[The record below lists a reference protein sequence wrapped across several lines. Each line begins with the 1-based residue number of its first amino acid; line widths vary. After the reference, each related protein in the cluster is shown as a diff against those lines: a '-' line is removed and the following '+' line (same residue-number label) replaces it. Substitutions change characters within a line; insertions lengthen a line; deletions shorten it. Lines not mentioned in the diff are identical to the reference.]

1 MHSSPVLYASFA
13 LPLVALV
20 AAALAAG
27 VPVLIH
33 LLSRQ
38 RYQVVPWAAI
48 RFLMAAQK
56 RHRRRIDRWV
66 LLALRMLA
74 LLLPLAAM
82 CAATD
87 WAERGW
93 QWIKPG
99 QLEGVSNAP
108 RTHHV
113 IVLDASL
120 SMTAAGDN
128 GTRFDKAL
136 GQIEALVRG
145 ANPGDGFS
153 VLVLGNGARA
163 VIPGPAADLDEILP
177 RLQALKPTHGTADY
191 SSGLVLV
198 ADTLANAEKDY
209 PRRQVT
215 FFTDAQRSAW
225 SVVLPRADVPLPE
238 AWQKVLALADVG
250 IIDVAGAD
258 VENLSVVNVLLADPL
273 ALVDSPTAVT
283 ATIQNFGRT
292 DRTQVRVEL
301 LVARPTPAGTEPTP
315 VLLDAL
321 PIDTLPAGQQAS
333 VTFVLD
339 KKTTMFQT
347 AGLHLIQV
355 RLADADDLP
364 ADDQRTLALQVRDSL
379 PALIVNGK
387 ASPDPAKRASDYLQT
402 ALEPGKRR
410 APDNP
415 ARPRTVSLAE
425 FADAELSDLSAV
437 DCVFLCDVPAPSA
450 AQIARLE
457 AHLKRGGGIVI
468 GLGPNVANNL
478 DWYNQLLFNG
488 GNGLLPGKLTG
499 VAKSKA
505 PEVAEFRLAAD
516 DASFRQDPLAAFRT
530 DNARGGLLAVPFKQ
544 YVRMDAPA
552 DGRARRIASFVPA
565 KAEVLKPGEEPAK
578 PDPAIVEWARHR
590 GRVVVYCSS
599 FNQDWTDWPV
609 LPSYLPMAH
618 ELLRFAVTSPDRH
631 TLRVGDAIEEL
642 LPVARIG
649 SKVPVSGP
657 DGLSASAVVQAGD
670 ETGSLRFS
678 ETNVSGLYRLG
689 GLGETATVFAVNV
702 PESSRGGGSES
713 DLARVDYGKLKDI
726 GSRVQIAASPGDLA
740 FETTAGG
747 LIVMAPRPHGPT
759 IARWLL
765 TLVLVLLVGEVAY
778 AWWIGPSRAIA
789 AGVARGGQPQQKSG
803 LLVQLSELA
812 FGIAILG
819 TALALLA
826 VVVHAET
833 TGRPLGFL
841 ADETRSALESVLG
854 VPSAGP
860 GEGTR
865 WKVETATAYLSTFRP
880 DRRLI
885 AGLAALAV
893 MAIAAFYWLER
904 RASGKLRRIVLPA
917 LLRAVAVLLLA
928 FVLLPQLKL
937 AFQRDRWPDVVILI
951 DTSVS
956 MGRVDPFEDPAV
968 RAKAAELTLAA
979 DVPEA
984 HRLQLAQM
992 LLTGKKTAWLEKLV
1006 ADKQVK
1012 VHLYALDEQ
1021 ARQLATLDEAGSI
1034 EVGRKAVAELKPT
1047 GPSSQLGEGL
1057 KAVLGAFEGRPP
1069 FAVIVLTDGVTTDGE
1084 KLSKAA
1090 ERAGAGSGRKRVPI
1104 HTVGLGERYDPPDLI
1119 LSDLKSDDVVRKGDE
1134 LVLEARL
1141 AMSGPSPPKNVPVV
1155 LYERQGEKLVERG
1168 RQMVTLD
1175 PAGKPVPVR
1184 IAHTPATIGEKTFVL
1199 DTPPLPNEAETG
1211 DNRLERVV
1219 LVTDAKKLKVLLIDG
1234 YPRYEFRFLKTLF
1247 ERETEAERGGRS
1259 TDLDVLFLDA
1269 SAGHWQLDKSTER
1282 LRGVVPTRSQLF
1294 EYDTVIFGDVNPLM
1308 LPKANQ
1314 FLTDLAEFVKV
1325 KGGGL
1330 IFLAGEQATPHKLFD
1345 TPLGELLPVVPTESA
1360 GKVGGPSPTP
1370 ENAPIKED
1378 YKPKLTALGR
1388 SHPLFRFTSDETEN
1402 DRIWESLRG
1411 FYWRS
1416 GGYRKKPAAEV
1427 LATHPSQ
1434 SAEGEPNALHPI
1446 ALQQF
1451 VGAGRVMFLGFD
1463 ETWRWRFRL
1472 TEERFDQF
1480 WSQAVRTVAKS
1491 KVSRTELK
1499 TDKPTTYRR
1508 GEPIGLTVRFP
1519 DDAPAPAPDAAVKVQ
1534 VVRKPIRVPGQA
1546 GRVGETETQT
1556 VRLSKVAGTRA
1567 TFTTVLTRTPEGEY
1581 AFELTEGSPTKSANN
1596 PRAEA
1601 KVLPPQGELDQ
1612 LSMDRADLEET
1623 AKKSGGEFFTLAN
1636 ADELMA
1642 KLVVADRDRLQL
1654 NQPCPPLSVWNHAA
1668 LFGLWVL
1675 LLAGE
1680 WWLRR
1685 RERLV

>member
-1 MHSSPVLYASFA
+1 MFSPALFASFA
-13 LPLVALV
+13 LPLIALG
-20 AAALAAG
+20 AAAVAAG

-38 RYQVVPWAAI
+38 RYQIVPWAAI

-93 QWIKPG
+93 QWISPG
-99 QLEGVSNAP
+99 KLEAVSNAP

-120 SMTAAGDN
+120 SMTTATDN
-128 GTRFDKAL
+128 GTRFEKAIR
-136 GQIEALVRG
+136 QIDELIRG

-153 VLVLGNGARA
+153 VILLGNGARA
-163 VIPGPAADLDEILP
+163 VIPGPADDLDEILP
-177 RLQALKPTHGTADY
+177 RVQALKATHGSADY
-191 SSGLVLV
+191 AGGLSLI
-198 ADTLANAEKDY
+198 ADTLMNAEKDY

-215 FFTDAQRSAW
+215 IFTDAQRSAW
-225 SVVLPRADVPLPE
+225 SVVLPKTDSPLPE
-238 AWQKVLALADVG
+238 TWQKVLALADVG
-250 IIDVAGAD
+250 IVDVAGAD
-258 VENLSVVNVLLADPL
+258 VENRAVVNIQLADPL
-273 ALVDSPTAVT
+273 ALVDSSTAVT
-283 ATIQNFGRT
+283 ATIQNFGKT

-301 LVARPTPAGTEPTP
+301 LIGRPTANGTEPAP
-315 VLLDAL
+315 VLIDAL

-339 KKTTMFQT
+339 KKSTRFQT
-347 AGLHLIQV
+347 PGLHLIQV
-355 RLADADDLP
+355 KLADADELP
-364 ADDQRTLALQVRDSL
+364 ADDQRTLALQVRENL
-379 PALIVNGK
+379 PALLVNGK
-387 ASPDPAKRASDYLQT
+387 GSPDPAKRASDYLQT
-402 ALEPGKRR
+402 ALDPAKQKM
-410 APDNP
+410 PDNP

-488 GNGLLPGKLTG
+488 GNGLLPGKLMG
-499 VAKSKA
+499 IVKSK
-505 PEVAEFRLAAD
+505 VADVADFRLAAD

-544 YVRMDAPA
+544 YIRMDAPV
-552 DGRARRIASFVPA
+552 DGRARRVVSFVPA
-565 KAEVLKPGEEPAK
+565 KPEVLKPGEEPAK
-578 PDPAIVEWARHR
+578 LDPAIVEWARHR
-590 GRVVVYCSS
+590 GRVAVYCSS

-618 ELLRFAVTSPDRH
+618 ELLRFAATSPDRH

-642 LPVARIG
+642 YPVARIG
-649 SKVPVSGP
+649 SKVPISGP
-657 DGLSASAVVQAGD
+657 DGLSASELVQAGD
-670 ETGSLRFS
+670 ETGLLRYADTS
-678 ETNVSGLYRLG
+678 VSGLYRLG
-689 GLGETATVFAVNV
+689 GSGDSATVFAVNV
-702 PESSRGGGSES
+702 PENTRGGGSES
-713 DLARVDYGKLKDI
+713 DLGRVEYSKLKDI
-726 GSRVQIAASPGDLA
+726 GSKVQIAAAPGDLA
-740 FETTAGG
+740 FETGDGG
-747 LIVMAPRPHGPT
+747 LVVMAPRPHGPT

-765 TLVLVLLVGEVAY
+765 SLVLLLLVGEIVY
-778 AWWIGPSRAIA
+778 AWWIGPARAIA
-789 AGVARGGQPQQKSG
+789 AGLAQAGQPQQKSG
-803 LLVQLSELA
+803 LLVRIGEHL
-812 FGIAILG
+812 FGIVALG
-819 TALALLA
+819 AALALVA
-826 VVVHAET
+826 IVIHAEL

-841 ADETRSALESVLG
+841 PDDLRSTIEANLG
-854 VPSAGP
+854 VPTAGP
-860 GEGTR
+860 GEGTK
-865 WKVETATAYLSTFRP
+865 WKAETATAYLNSFRT

-885 AGLAALAV
+885 GGLMLLAIGTV
-893 MAIAAFYWLER
+893 AAFYWLER
-904 RASGKLRRIVLPA
+904 RTSGKLRRVVLPA
-917 LLRAVAVLLLA
+917 FLRIAAVLLLG
-928 FVLLPQLKL
+928 FILLPQLRL

-951 DTSVS
+951 DTSAS
-956 MGRVDPFEDPAV
+956 MSRVDPYADPAV
-968 RAKAAELTLAA
+968 RAKAAEMTLAA

-992 LLTGKKTAWLEKLV
+992 LLNGKKTAWIEKLV
-1006 ADKQVK
+1006 SEKQVK
-1012 VHLYALDEQ
+1012 VHLYAIDEQPRLLASLDEPGD
-1021 ARQLATLDEAGSI
+1021 TDT
-1034 EVGRKAVAELKPT
+1034 GRKAVASLKPT
-1047 GPSSQLGEGL
+1047 GPSSQLGDGL
-1057 KAVLGAFEGRPP
+1057 RAVLGSFEGRPP
-1069 FAVIVLTDGVTTDGE
+1069 FAVIVLTDGITTDGE
-1084 KLSKAA
+1084 NLSKAA
-1090 ERAGAGSGRKRVPI
+1090 ERVGTSANRKRVPI
-1104 HTVGLGERYDPPDLI
+1104 YTVGLGDRYDPPDAI

-1134 LVLEARL
+1134 LILEARL
-1141 AMSGPSPPKNVPVV
+1141 AVRGPNPPKSLPVI
-1155 LYERQGEKLVERG
+1155 LYERQGDKLVERG
-1168 RQMVTLD
+1168 RQTVTID
-1175 PAGKPVPVR
+1175 QAGKPVPVR
-1184 IAHTPATIGEKTFVL
+1184 IAYTPTEIGEKTFVL
-1199 DTPPLPNEAETG
+1199 DTPALPNEAETG

-1219 LVTDAKKLKVLLIDG
+1219 LVTDTKKLKVLLIDG

-1247 ERETEAERGGRS
+1247 EREMEAEKGGRS

-1269 SAGHWQLDKSTER
+1269 SSGHWQLDKSTER
-1282 LRGVVPTRSQLF
+1282 LRGVVPTKTQLF
-1294 EYDTVIFGDVNPLM
+1294 EYDAVIFGDVNPVL

-1330 IFLAGEQATPHKLFD
+1330 IFIAGEQATPHKLFE
-1345 TPLGELLPVVPTESA
+1345 TPLGELLPVAPTENSA
-1360 GKVGGPSPTP
+1360 KTGGPSPTP
-1370 ENAPIKED
+1370 ENAPIKDD

-1388 SHPLFRFTSDETEN
+1388 SHPLFRFTSDEAEN
-1402 DRIWESLRG
+1402 DRIWELLRG
-1411 FYWRS
+1411 FYWSS

-1427 LATHPSQ
+1427 LATHPVK
-1434 SAEGEPNALHPI
+1434 SAEGEPNTLHPI

-1472 TEERFDQF
+1472 TEVRFDQF
-1480 WSQAVRTVAKS
+1480 WSQAVRTVARS
-1491 KVSRTELK
+1491 KVARIELK

-1519 DDAPAPAPDAAVKVQ
+1519 DDAPAPGADAVVKVR
-1534 VVRKPIRVPGQA
+1534 VERKPIRLPGQS
-1546 GRVGETETQT
+1546 GRVGDSETQT
-1556 VRLSKVAGTRA
+1556 VRLTKVPGTRA

-1581 AFELTEGSPTKSANN
+1581 AFQLTEGSPTKPVNN

-1623 AKKSGGEFFTLAN
+1623 AKKSGGEFYTLAN
-1636 ADELMA
+1636 AEELMV
-1642 KLVVADRDRLQL
+1642 KLAVSDRDRVQL
-1654 NQPCPPLSVWNHAA
+1654 NQPCPPLSIWNHAA

-1675 LLAGE
+1675 LLASE

>member
-1 MHSSPVLYASFA
+1 MHPPAILLASFV
-13 LPLVALV
+13 LPLVALGAV
-20 AAALAAG
+20 AIAAG

-38 RYQVVPWAAI
+38 RYQIVPWAAI

-66 LLALRMLA
+66 LLLLRMLA

-93 QWIKPG
+93 QWIRPG
-99 QLEGVSNAP
+99 QLVAVSNAP

-120 SMTAAGDN
+120 SMTAKGEN
-128 GTRFDKAL
+128 GTRFATAL
-136 GQIEALVRG
+136 KQIEDLIRG

-153 VLVLGNGARA
+153 ILMLGNGARA
-163 VIPGPAADLDEILP
+163 IIPGPADDLDEILP
-177 RLQALKPTHGTADY
+177 RIQGLKATHGTADY
-191 SSGLVLV
+191 AAGVSLI
-198 ADTLANAEKDY
+198 ADTLAGAERDF

-215 FFTDAQRSAW
+215 IFTDAQRSAW
-225 SVVLPRADVPLPE
+225 SAVLPKTDAPLPE
-238 AWQKVLALADVG
+238 TWQKVFALADVG

-258 VENLSVVNVLLADPL
+258 VENLAVVNVLLADPL

-283 ATIQNFGRT
+283 ATIQNFGKT

-301 LVARPTPAGTEPTP
+301 LIGRPGGTESEP
-315 VLLDAL
+315 VLADVL

-333 VTFVLD
+333 VVFVLD
-339 KKTTMFQT
+339 KKTAKFQT
-347 AGLHLIQV
+347 PGLHILQV
-355 RLADADDLP
+355 KLADADDLP
-364 ADDQRTLALQVRDSL
+364 ADDQRTLALLVRQNL
-379 PALIVNGK
+379 RALLVNGK
-387 ASPDPAKRASDYLQT
+387 GSPEPAKRASDYLQT
-402 ALEPGKRR
+402 ALDPGKQKLS
-410 APDNP
+410 DNP

-457 AHLKRGGGIVI
+457 AHLKRGGGVVI
-468 GLGPNVANNL
+468 GLGPNAANNL

-499 VAKSKA
+499 VVKSKS
-505 PEVAEFRLAAD
+505 PDVADFRMAAD
-516 DASFRQDPLAAFRT
+516 EASFRQDPLAAFRT

-544 YVRMDAPA
+544 YVRMDAPV

-565 KAEVLKPGEEPAK
+565 KPEVLKPGEEAAK
-578 PDPAIVEWARHR
+578 PDPAIAEWARHR
-590 GRVVVYCSS
+590 GRVIVYCSS
-599 FNQDWTDWPV
+599 FNQDWSDWPV

-618 ELLRFAVTSPDRH
+618 ELLRFAATSPDRH
-631 TLRVGDAIEEL
+631 TLRVGDALEEL
-642 LPVARIG
+642 YPVARIG
-649 SKVPVSGP
+649 SKVEITGP
-657 DGLSASAVVQAGD
+657 DGLSASGVVQAGD
-670 ETGSLRFS
+670 ETGVLRYP
-678 ETNVSGLYRLG
+678 ETNLSGLYWLG
-689 GLGETATVFAVNV
+689 GAGEAATIFAVNV
-702 PESSRGGGSES
+702 PETGRGGGSES
-713 DLARVDYGKLKDI
+713 DLARVEYSKLKDI
-726 GSRVQIAASPGDLA
+726 GSKVQIAASPGELA
-740 FETTAGG
+740 FETSEGG
-747 LIVMAPRPHGPT
+747 LVVLAPRPHGPT

-765 TLVLVLLVGEVAY
+765 SLVFLLLVAEIGY

-789 AGVARGGQPQQKSG
+789 AGVAQAGRAQQKTAWPFR
-803 LLVQLSELA
+803 LVEVG
-812 FGIAILG
+812 FGIAALG
-819 TALALLA
+819 IALGLLA
-826 VVVHAET
+826 TVIHAEWS
-833 TGRPLGFL
+833 GHPLGFL
-841 ADETRSALESVLG
+841 PEGTRGVIEETLG

-860 GEGTR
+860 GEGTK
-865 WKVETATAYLSTFRP
+865 WKLDTATAYLSSFKA

-885 AGLAALAV
+885 GGLVIL
-893 MAIAAFYWLER
+893 AIATVAVFYWLER
-904 RASGKLRRIVLPA
+904 RASGKLRRVLLPA
-917 LLRAVAVLLLA
+917 FLRIAAVLLLG
-928 FVLLPQLKL
+928 FILLPQLKL

-951 DTSVS
+951 DTSAS
-956 MGRVDPFEDPAV
+956 MGRIDPFEDPAV

-984 HRLQLAQM
+984 HRLQFAQM
-992 LLTGKKTAWLEKLV
+992 LLNGKKTAWLNKLV
-1006 ADKQVK
+1006 AEKQVK
-1012 VHLYALDEQ
+1012 VHLYAIDEQ
-1021 ARQLATLDEAGSI
+1021 ARLLATLDEPDD
-1034 EVGRKAVAELKPT
+1034 VDTGRKAIADLKPT
-1047 GPSSQLGEGL
+1047 GPTSQLGDGL
-1057 KAVLGAFEGRPP
+1057 RAVLGAFEGRPP

-1090 ERAGAGSGRKRVPI
+1090 ERVGVSSTRKRVPI
-1104 HTVGLGERYDPPDLI
+1104 YTVGLGDRYDPPDLI

-1134 LVLEARL
+1134 LILEARL
-1141 AMSGPSPPKNVPVV
+1141 TVRGPNPPKSAPVI
-1155 LYERQGEKLVERG
+1155 LYERQGDKLVERG

-1184 IAHTPATIGEKTFVL
+1184 IAHTPTEIGEKTFVL
-1199 DTPPLPNEAETG
+1199 DTPGLPDEAETG

-1219 LVTDAKKLKVLLIDG
+1219 LVTDTKKLKVLLVDG

-1247 ERETEAERGGRS
+1247 ERETETEKGGRS

-1282 LRGVVPTRSQLF
+1282 LRGVVPTKTQLF
-1294 EYDTVIFGDVNPLM
+1294 EYDAIIFGDVNPAL

-1330 IFLAGEQATPHKLFD
+1330 IFIAGEQATPHKLFE
-1345 TPLGELLPVVPTESA
+1345 TPLGELLPIAPTETAS
-1360 GKVGGPSPTP
+1360 KTGGPSPTP
-1370 ENAPIKED
+1370 ENSPIKVD
-1378 YKPKLTALGR
+1378 FKPKLTALGR
-1388 SHPLFRFTSDETEN
+1388 SHPLFRFTSDEAEN
-1402 DRIWESLRG
+1402 DRIWELLRG
-1411 FYWRS
+1411 FYWHS
-1416 GGYRKKPAAEV
+1416 SGYRKKPAAEV
-1427 LATHPSQ
+1427 LATHPTQ
-1434 SAEGEPNALHPI
+1434 SAEGEPNSLHPI

-1472 TEERFDQF
+1472 TEERFDQY
-1480 WSQAVRTVAKS
+1480 WSQAVRTVARS
-1491 KVSRTELK
+1491 KVSRVELR

-1519 DDAPAPAPDAAVKVQ
+1519 DDAPAPALDAVVKVR
-1534 VVRKPIRVPGQA
+1534 VERKPIRLPGQS
-1546 GRVGETETQT
+1546 GRVGEAETQT
-1556 VRLSKVAGTRA
+1556 VRLTKVPGTRA

-1581 AFELTEGSPTKSANN
+1581 GFQLTDGAPTKQANN

-1612 LSMDRADLEET
+1612 LSMNRADLEET
-1623 AKKSGGEFFTLAN
+1623 AKKSGGEFYTLAN

-1642 KLVVADRDRLQL
+1642 KLVVNDRDRVQL
-1654 NQPCPPLSVWNHAA
+1654 NQPCSPLSVWNHAA
-1668 LFGLWVL
+1668 LFGLWVV
-1675 LLAGE
+1675 LLAAE

>member
-1 MHSSPVLYASFA
+1 MHPPAILFASFA
-13 LPLVALV
+13 LPLIALG
-20 AAALAAG
+20 AAGVAAG

-38 RYQVVPWAAI
+38 RYQIVPWAAI

-99 QLEGVSNAP
+99 RLEAVSNAP

-120 SMTAAGDN
+120 SMTATGDN

-136 GQIEALVRG
+136 RQIEELIRG

-153 VLVLGNGARA
+153 ILMLGNGSKA
-163 VIPGPAADLDEILP
+163 VIPGPADDPEEILP
-177 RLQALKPTHGTADY
+177 RLRALKPTHGTADY
-191 SSGLVLV
+191 SAGLSLI

-225 SVVLPRADVPLPE
+225 STVLPKTDVPLPE
-238 AWQKVLALADVG
+238 TWQKVLALADVG

-258 VENLSVVNVLLADPL
+258 VENVAVMNVSLADPL

-283 ATIQNFGRT
+283 ATIQNFGKT

-301 LVARPTPAGTEPTP
+301 LIGRPTPNGTELSP
-315 VLLDAL
+315 VLVEVLA
-321 PIDTLPAGQQAS
+321 IDTLPAGQQAS

-339 KKTTMFQT
+339 KKSSRFQSP
-347 AGLHLIQV
+347 GLHAIQV
-355 RLADADDLP
+355 KLADADELP
-364 ADDQRTLALQVRDSL
+364 TDDQRTLVLQVRESL
-379 PALIVNGK
+379 PALLVNGK
-387 ASPDPAKRASDYLQT
+387 GSSDPAKRASDYLQT
-402 ALEPGKRR
+402 ALDPGKQKL
-410 APDNP
+410 PDNP
-415 ARPRTVSLAE
+415 ARPRTVSLTE

-457 AHLKRGGGIVI
+457 AHLKRGGGVVI
-468 GLGPNVANNL
+468 GLGPNAANNL

-499 VAKSKA
+499 VVKSKS
-505 PEVAEFRLAAD
+505 PELADFRLAAD

-552 DGRARRIASFVPA
+552 DGRARRIVSFVPA
-565 KAEVLKPGEEPAK
+565 KADVLKPGEEPVK
-578 PDPAIVEWARHR
+578 SDPAIVEWARHR

-609 LPSYLPMAH
+609 LPSFLPMAH
-618 ELLRFAVTSPDRH
+618 ELLRFAATSPDRH

-649 SKVPVSGP
+649 SKVVITGP
-657 DGLSASAVVQAGD
+657 QELSTSAVVQAGD
-670 ETGSLRFS
+670 ETGLLRFG
-678 ETNVSGLYRLG
+678 ETNLSGLYRLG
-689 GLGETATVFAVNV
+689 GAGDTATVFAVNV
-702 PESSRGGGSES
+702 PETTRGGGSES
-713 DLARVDYGKLKDI
+713 DLARVDYSKLKDI
-726 GSRVQIAASPGDLA
+726 GSKVQIAASPSELA
-740 FETTAGG
+740 FETVEGG
-747 LIVMAPRPHGPT
+747 LVVMAPRPHGPS
-759 IARWLL
+759 IARW
-765 TLVLVLLVGEVAY
+765 VLSAVLLLLVAEIAY

-789 AGVARGGQPQQKSG
+789 AGVAQASQPQHKSG
-803 LLVQLSELA
+803 TLFRLLELGLGMAALGVAIA
-812 FGIAILG
+812 FLAI
-819 TALALLA
+819 
-826 VVVHAET
+826 VIHAELS
-833 TGRPLGFL
+833 GRPLGFL
-841 ADETRSALESVLG
+841 PDDTRTLIEGSLG
-854 VPSAGP
+854 VPTAGP
-860 GEGTR
+860 GEGTK
-865 WKVETATAYLSTFRP
+865 WKVETATAYLHSFRH

-885 AGLAALAV
+885 AGLMLL
-893 MAIAAFYWLER
+893 AIATIATFYWLER
-904 RASGKLRRIVLPA
+904 RTSGKLRRVVLPA
-917 LLRAVAVLLLA
+917 LLRIAAVLLLG
-928 FVLLPQLKL
+928 FILLPQLRL

-951 DTSVS
+951 DTSAS
-956 MGRVDPFEDPAV
+956 MSRIDPYEDPAV

-984 HRLQLAQM
+984 HRLQFAQM
-992 LLTGKKTAWLEKLV
+992 LLNGKKTAWLNKLV

-1012 VHLYALDEQ
+1012 VHLYAIDEQ
-1021 ARQLATLDEAGSI
+1021 ARLLATLDRAADLET
-1034 EVGRKAVAELKPT
+1034 GRKAVADLKPT
-1047 GPSSQLGEGL
+1047 GPSSQLGDGL

-1069 FAVIVLTDGVTTDGE
+1069 FAVIVLSDGVTTDGE
-1084 KLSKAA
+1084 SLSKAA
-1090 ERAGAGSGRKRVPI
+1090 ERVGGSMGRKRVPI
-1104 HTVGLGERYDPPDLI
+1104 YTVGLGDRYDPPDLI
-1119 LSDLKSDDVVRKGDE
+1119 LSDLKSDDVVRMGDE
-1134 LVLEARL
+1134 LILEARL
-1141 AMSGPSPPKNVPVV
+1141 TVRGPNPPKSVPVI

-1168 RQMVTLD
+1168 RQTVTLD

-1184 IAHTPATIGEKTFVL
+1184 IAHTPAEIGEKTFVL

-1211 DNRLERVV
+1211 NNRLERAV
-1219 LVTDAKKLKVLLIDG
+1219 LVTDTKKLKVLLIDG

-1247 ERETEAERGGRS
+1247 ERETETEKGGRS

-1282 LRGVVPTRSQLF
+1282 LRGVVPTKTQLF
-1294 EYDTVIFGDVNPLM
+1294 EYDAVIFGDVNPAL

-1330 IFLAGEQATPHKLFD
+1330 IFIAGEQSTPHKLFE
-1345 TPLGELLPVVPTESA
+1345 TPLGELLPIAPTETAS
-1360 GKVGGPSPTP
+1360 KTGGPSPTP

-1388 SHPLFRFTSDETEN
+1388 SHPLFRFTSDEAEN
-1402 DRIWESLRG
+1402 DRIWELLRG
-1411 FYWRS
+1411 FYWHS

-1427 LATHPSQ
+1427 LATHPVK

-1480 WSQAVRTVAKS
+1480 WSQAVRTVARS
-1491 KVSRTELK
+1491 KVSRIELK

-1519 DDAPAPAPDAAVKVQ
+1519 DDAPAPAVDAVVKVR
-1534 VVRKPIRVPGQA
+1534 VERKPIRLPGQS
-1546 GRVGETETQT
+1546 GRVGDAETQT
-1556 VRLSKVAGTRA
+1556 VRLTKMPGTRA

-1581 AFELTEGSPTKSANN
+1581 AFQLTEGSPTKQANN

-1612 LSMDRADLEET
+1612 LSMNRADLEET
-1623 AKKSGGEFFTLAN
+1623 AKKSGGEFFTLAT
-1636 ADELMA
+1636 AEELMA
-1642 KLVVADRDRLQL
+1642 KLVVNDRDRVQL
-1654 NQPCPPLSVWNHAA
+1654 NQPCPPLSIWNHAA
-1668 LFGLWVL
+1668 LFALWVL

>member
-1 MHSSPVLYASFA
+1 MDSSAIFASFA
-13 LPLVALV
+13 LPLIAVG
-20 AAALAAG
+20 AAAVAAG

-38 RYQVVPWAAI
+38 RYQIVPWAAI

-74 LLLPLAAM
+74 LLLPLLAM
-82 CAATD
+82 CAATG
-87 WAERGW
+87 WAERAW
-93 QWIKPG
+93 QWIVPG
-99 QLEGVSNAP
+99 RLVAVSNAP

-120 SMTAAGDN
+120 SMTTAGDA
-128 GTRFDKAL
+128 GTRFDKAKA
-136 GQIEALVRG
+136 QIRELIRG

-153 VLVLGNGARA
+153 ILVLGNGSRA
-163 VIPGPAADLDEILP
+163 VIPGPADDLDEILP
-177 RLQALKPTHGTADY
+177 RLDDLKATHGTADY
-191 SSGLVLV
+191 SSGLSLI
-198 ADTLANAEKDY
+198 ADSLMIAEKDY

-215 FFTDAQRSAW
+215 IFTDAQRSAW
-225 SVVLPRADVPLPE
+225 SAVLPKTDVPLPE
-238 AWQKVLALADVG
+238 TWQKVLALADVG
-250 IIDVAGAD
+250 IVDVAGAD
-258 VENLSVVNVLLADPL
+258 VENLAVVNVLLADPL
-273 ALVDSPTAVT
+273 AIVDSPTAVT
-283 ATIQNFGRT
+283 ATIQNFGQS
-292 DRTQVRVEL
+292 DRSQVRVEL
-301 LVARPTPAGTEPTP
+301 LIGRPTGNGTEPTP
-315 VLLDAL
+315 ALVDVLA
-321 PIDTLPAGQQAS
+321 IDTLPAGQQAS
-333 VTFVLD
+333 VTFALD
-339 KKTTMFQT
+339 KKSQRFQT

-355 RLADADDLP
+355 KLADADDLP
-364 ADDQRTLALQVRDSL
+364 ADDQRTLALTVRDHL
-379 PALIVNGK
+379 PALLVNGK
-387 ASPDPAKRASDYLQT
+387 GSPDPVKRSSDYLQT
-402 ALEPGKRR
+402 ALDPGKQKM
-410 APDNP
+410 PDNP

-425 FADAELSDLSAV
+425 FADAELSDLSVV
-437 DCVFLCDVPAPSA
+437 DCVFLCDVPAPSVS
-450 AQIARLE
+450 QIARLE
-457 AHLKRGGGIVI
+457 ALLKRGGGVVV
-468 GLGPNVANNL
+468 GLGPNAANNL

-499 VAKSKA
+499 VAKSKS
-505 PEVAEFRLAAD
+505 PDVADFRLAAD

-544 YVRMDAPA
+544 YVRMDAPV
-552 DGRARRIASFVPA
+552 DGRARRIASFIPA

-578 PDPAIVEWARHR
+578 QDPAIVEWARHR

-618 ELLRFAVTSPDRH
+618 ELLRFAATSPDRH
-631 TLRVGDAIEEL
+631 TLRVGDALEEIY
-642 LPVARIG
+642 PVARIG
-649 SKVPVSGP
+649 SKVPIGGP

-670 ETGSLRFS
+670 ETGVLRFAD
-678 ETNVSGLYRLG
+678 TGVSGLYRLG
-689 GLGETATVFAVNV
+689 GSGDAATVFAVNV
-702 PESSRGGGSES
+702 PESTRGGGSES
-713 DLARVDYGKLKDI
+713 DLARVEYSKLKDI
-726 GSRVQIAASPGDLA
+726 GSKIQIAGSPGDLA
-740 FETTAGG
+740 FEAVDGG
-747 LIVMAPRPHGPT
+747 LVVMAPRPHGPT
-759 IARWLL
+759 LARWIFS
-765 TLVLVLLVGEVAY
+765 LVLFLLVAEIAY

-789 AGVARGGQPQQKSG
+789 AGVAQAGQVQQKSSILVRFSELSCG
-803 LLVQLSELA
+803 AVAFGVALLLVA
-812 FGIAILG
+812 
-819 TALALLA
+819 A
-826 VVVHAET
+826 VLHAEIS
-833 TGRPLGFL
+833 GRPLGFL
-841 ADETRSALESVLG
+841 PDGARARVEAMLD
-854 VPSAGP
+854 VPAAGP
-860 GEGTR
+860 GEGTK
-865 WKVETATAYLSTFRP
+865 WKVETAVAYLNSLRA
-880 DRRLI
+880 DRRLLGGLM
-885 AGLAALAV
+885 ALAAA
-893 MAIAAFYWLER
+893 AIAAVYWLER
-904 RASGKLRRIVLPA
+904 RASGKLRRVILPA
-917 LLRAVAVLLLA
+917 LLRIAAVLLLG

-951 DTSVS
+951 DTSAS
-956 MGRVDPFEDPAV
+956 MSRVDPFVDPAV

-992 LLTGKKTAWLEKLV
+992 LLTGKKTAWLNKLI

-1021 ARQLATLDEAGSI
+1021 ARLLATLDEPADL
-1034 EVGRKAVAELKPT
+1034 ETGRMAIADLKPT
-1047 GPSSQLGEGL
+1047 GPSSQLGDGL
-1057 KAVLGAFEGRPP
+1057 RAVLGGFEGRPP

-1084 KLSKAA
+1084 KLSRAA
-1090 ERAGAGSGRKRVPI
+1090 DRIGASATRKRVPI
-1104 HTVGLGERYDPPDLI
+1104 YTVGLGDRFDPPDLI

-1134 LVLEARL
+1134 LILEARL
-1141 AMSGPSPPKNVPVV
+1141 AVRGPNPPKSAPVI
-1155 LYERQGEKLVERG
+1155 LYERQGDKLVERG
-1168 RQMVTLD
+1168 RQTVTLD

-1184 IAHTPATIGEKTFVL
+1184 IAHTPAEIGEKTFVL

-1211 DNRLERVV
+1211 DNRLERNV
-1219 LVTDAKKLKVLLIDG
+1219 LVTDTKKLKVLLIDG

-1247 ERETEAERGGRS
+1247 ERETELEKGGRS

-1269 SAGHWQLDKSTER
+1269 SNGHWQLDKSTER
-1282 LRGVVPTRSQLF
+1282 LRGVVPTKTQLF
-1294 EYDTVIFGDVNPLM
+1294 EYDAVIFGDVNPTL

-1330 IFLAGEQATPHKLFD
+1330 IFIAGEQATPQKLFE
-1345 TPLGELLPVVPTESA
+1345 TPLGELLPVAPA
-1360 GKVGGPSPTP
+1360 DKAGGPSPTP
-1370 ENAPIKED
+1370 ENAPLVD
-1378 YKPKLTALGR
+1378 DFKPKLTALGR
-1388 SHPLFRFTSDETEN
+1388 SHPLFRFASDEAEN

-1411 FYWRS
+1411 FYWY
-1416 GGYRKKPAAEV
+1416 GTGYRKKPAAEV
-1427 LATHPSQ
+1427 LATHPTRA
-1434 SAEGEPNALHPI
+1434 AEGEPNALHPI

-1480 WSQAVRTVAKS
+1480 WSQAVRTVARS
-1491 KVSRTELK
+1491 KVSRIELK

-1519 DDAPAPAPDAAVKVQ
+1519 DDAPAPAVDAVVKVR
-1534 VVRKPIRVPGQA
+1534 VERKPIRLPGQS
-1546 GRVGETETQT
+1546 GRVGDSETQT
-1556 VRLSKVAGTRA
+1556 VRLTKVPGTRA

-1581 AFELTEGSPTKSANN
+1581 GFQLTEGAPTKQINK

-1623 AKKSGGEFFTLAN
+1623 AKKTGGEFYTLAN
-1636 ADELMA
+1636 ADDLMA
-1642 KLVVADRDRLQL
+1642 KIEVLERDRVQL

-1668 LFGLWVL
+1668 LFGLWVA
-1675 LLAGE
+1675 LLAAE